1 MKEIIYSNKEIYVIY
16 YGKIVNRTKALFK
29 KMGFS

>member
-16 YGKIVNRTKALFK
+16 YGKIVNRNYISNFRLFA
-29 KMGFS
+29 